1 MEEEKNNMEARII
14 LYNQHYGF
22 LENPT
27 NFSFDRHPHRLI
39 IKNYALRNK
48 DRKIYENYLND
59 FFPNEAA
66 QELANFDSEITH
78 VVALSN
84 KDVSI
89 WLLENHVKLL
99 QSDINETD
107 KDAIFKVLH
116 IADGENPD
124 AYLEEEG
131 GFILK
136 NISPLKIVDLPFR
149 VWLNKSSAYAKNV
162 RP

>member
-1 MEEEKNNMEARII
+1 MEEEKNNMDARII

-27 NFSFDRHPHRLI
+27 I

-59 FFPNEAA
+59 FFPNEAV
-66 QELANFDSEITH
+66 QELANFDAEIPH

-84 KDVSI
+84 KDLSV

-107 KDAIFKVLH
+107 KDAIFKVMP
-116 IADGENPD
+116 IAEGENPD

-136 NISPLKIVDLPFR
+136 NISPLKIIDFPYS
-149 VWLNKSSAYAKNV
+149 VWLNKSSGYAQDW

>member
-1 MEEEKNNMEARII
+1 MEEEKNNMDARII

-59 FFPNEAA
+59 FFPNEAV
-66 QELANFDSEITH
+66 QELANFDAEIPH

-84 KDVSI
+84 KDLSV

-99 QSDINETD
+99 QSDINDTD
-107 KDAIFKVLH
+107 KDAIFKVMP
-116 IADGENPD
+116 IAEGENPD

-131 GFILK
+131 GFILR
-136 NISPLKIVDLPFR
+136 NISPLKIIDFPYP
-149 VWLNKSSAYAKNV
+149 VWLNKSSGYAQDW